1 MLGVTKTHM
10 LVLCGL
16 TVLAAP
22 GLVSRLHLLFARSSP
37 LAATQQFDV
46 AVVLGYALFRNG
58 SLTTP
63 LKARVQEGVRL
74 WQEGAAAHII
84 WSGAQ
89 PGPEAGPSS
98 EASAMAAWALALL
111 PSPSTIQ
118 SEEEKQEKQEEEEEE
133 QQQGQGDGSAQCPGG
148 QQLPRSWLLEGRSTS
163 TRENAMFS
171 LALVK
176 SHRWTRILVVTN
188 TFHQLRSRLVFLK
201 ALQELHMQECQVV
214 MAHVPPAWHQGWGG
228 GALLNWALDVLD
240 PVREVAALVLY
251 WWRGYV

>member
-1 MLGVTKTHM
+1 MLGVTKTHL

-118 SEEEKQEKQEEEEEE
+118 SEEEKQEKQEEEE
-133 QQQGQGDGSAQCPGG
+133 QQQGQGDGSAQCPDG
-148 QQLPRSWLLEGRSTS
+148 QQLPR
-163 TRENAMFS
+163 
-171 LALVK
+171 
-176 SHRWTRILVVTN
+176 RWTRILVVTN
-188 TFHQLRSRLVFLK
+188 TFHQLRARLVFLK
-201 ALQELHMQECQVV
+201 ALQELAGMTECQS
-214 MAHVPPAWHQGWGG
+214 
-228 GALLNWALDVLD
+228 LRC
-240 PVREVAALVLY
+240 RETLSVDHYKAVF
-251 WWRGYV
+251 VSV